1 MWGCIVSSGVVVTSL
16 EPENDAATNFA
27 LMKITGTFI
36 FQYRN
41 CNMCKGSCKLS
52 VAQSVKRIDTGWT
65 VWESNPGGGEIFR
78 TGPTGPGA
86 HPSSYTTGT
95 VSFPGVKWS
104 ERGFDHPPSS
114 SAQVK
119 ERVELYLYSPS
130 VPSWP
135 VIGWTKKIVSRNKLC
150 SLFRYIEGARLE
162 RVNSRIIH
170 TFSKFSKY
178 CACLLNKERK
188 SVHIGCY
195 HKTLRSP
202 KIAFPLNIGWCIA
215 TYVDQLIR

>member
-1 MWGCIVSSGVVVTSL
+1 MNSKYQYVIPRRSASKNSNNCLSLLCFRTKLIHTFKLFFFTELLSQITLWGCIVSSGVVVTSL

-130 VPSWP
+130 VPS
-135 VIGWTKKIVSRNKLC
+135 
-150 SLFRYIEGARLE
+150 
-162 RVNSRIIH
+162 
-170 TFSKFSKY
+170 
-178 CACLLNKERK
+178 
-188 SVHIGCY
+188 
-195 HKTLRSP
+195 
-202 KIAFPLNIGWCIA
+202 
-215 TYVDQLIR
+215 